1 MSARLRGGHV
11 GARSRLALAAA
22 TAFALLAAPLAAADQ
37 TGPDCVPSDNVEYL
51 DSIKQD
57 VGPRRPVVWQQPVG
71 DVLEAASPRL
81 RADLDAL
88 SHLTVR
94 APM

>member
-1 MSARLRGGHV
+1 MSARLRGGRV

-37 TGPDCVPSDNVEYL
+37 TGPDWVSSDNVEYL